1 METPSQ
7 KIFDE
12 MKAIATEIWNT
23 YDNQYGYVDEKL
35 ERLSYLTNIQDNAM
49 ICYRMFDTQNQ
60 TIFFFKASPEVRD
73 YIKNNL

>member
-7 KIFDE
+7 EIFDE

-23 YDNQYGYVDEKL
+23 YDNKYGYVDEKL
-35 ERLSYLTNIQDNAM
+35 GRLSYLTNVEDNAM
-49 ICYRMFDTQNQ
+49 ICYRMFDWINQ
-60 TIFFFKASPEVRD
+60 SIFKSKASEDVLN

>member
-7 KIFDE
+7 EIFDE

-23 YDNQYGYVDEKL
+23 YDNKYGYVDEKL
-35 ERLSYLTNIQDNAM
+35 GRLSDLTNVQDNAM
-49 ICYRMFDTQNQ
+49 ICYRMFDWNNQ
-60 TIFFFKASPEVRD
+60 SIFKSKASEDVLN

>member
-7 KIFDE
+7 EIFDE
-12 MKAIATEIWNT
+12 LKAIATEIWNT
-23 YDNQYGYVDEKL
+23 YDNQHGYVDEKL

-60 TIFFFKASPEVRD
+60 TTFFFKSSSEVKN